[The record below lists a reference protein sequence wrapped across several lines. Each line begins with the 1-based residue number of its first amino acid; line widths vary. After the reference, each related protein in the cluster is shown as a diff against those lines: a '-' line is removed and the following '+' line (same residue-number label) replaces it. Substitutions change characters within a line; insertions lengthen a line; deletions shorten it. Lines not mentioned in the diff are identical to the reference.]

1 MPLYRVTVATG
12 SFPTAATSDAIS
24 LTLVGSRGESGK
36 RRLDREGA
44 GLLAGAVD
52 ECQLS
57 THEDLGEILMVR
69 LHKEPYAF
77 FPEDSWYCS
86 SVAVE
91 GPGQRTH
98 VFPCY
103 RWMEGYLTETFRE
116 GTAKKVTDDRSL
128 ILLEHRCSELKCRQ
142 ELYRWKD
149 FQPGCPRCIDIDSMK
164 DLNSDAKYSLVK
176 LAPPM
181 LIRRP
186 QNVEIKLEAFRKVRG
201 NWKSLQEYQ
210 RALSFVQTPISEYVS
225 QHWREDSFFGY
236 QFLNGAHPNVIRRC
250 NKIPS
255 NFPVTGEMVAT
266 SLGGSTNLED
276 ELKEGNI
283 FIVDYKILDG
293 IPANVI
299 NEHQQYITA
308 PMCLLYSTPQGELIP
323 IAIQLCQNPGPESP
337 IFLPSDSEW
346 DWTLAKMWVRSGEF
360 HVHQALS
367 HVLHTHLLGEVFC
380 VSTLRQLP
388 TCHPLYKLLIPHMQ
402 YTLQI
407 NVQAR
412 AWLLKAG
419 GILDQVL
426 AAGGPG
432 LPLLLKRGL
441 ATLTYASLCLPEDIR
456 ARGLE
461 SLPNFYYRDDGL
473 KIWNALGSFVSSVVN
488 FYYESD
494 CSVQQDTELQS
505 WVAEIFQEGLL
516 GRASSGFP
524 SALHTCTDLKTFLT
538 MVIFTC
544 SAQHAAVNSG
554 QFDFLSWQPNGPASM
569 RNPPP
574 SSKGTVTL
582 RSILETL
589 PEVNSTF
596 SIILALWMLGREP
609 GEMSPLGT
617 YPDQHFTEEEPQ
629 RCISAF
635 QKRLAEISC
644 KIDRRN
650 SSLEL
655 KYNYLNPRNI
665 ENSISI

>member
-323 IAIQLCQNPGPESP
+323 IAIQL
-337 IFLPSDSEW
+337 
-346 DWTLAKMWVRSGEF
+346 
-360 HVHQALS
+360 
-367 HVLHTHLLGEVFC
+367 
-380 VSTLRQLP
+380 
-388 TCHPLYKLLIPHMQ
+388 LIPHMQ